1 MITIRRATERRQQGG
16 SRKQENWHT
25 FDAENA
31 ADPLAHG
38 FGTLETLNEIR
49 LAPGAGAQRNPGHD
63 AEVVTYV
70 HEGVLAYEDSVG
82 HLGVLQTGEFQRVT
96 SGPDFRHSKMNASRS
111 EWAHFFQ
118 LRLRP
123 SEAEPEP
130 GHELRR
136 FSAGDRHDRLCV
148 VASLDA
154 RRGSLRVHG
163 DALVYSSLLDPGHH
177 VIHELAPGRSAWV
190 HLVRGEV
197 TLGGIVL
204 TTGDGV
210 GLTAEL
216 AVSLTALEKSEILLV
231 DLGEP
236 APARPRMEAVLDRRR
251 STLARSVH
259 RRMVVRVRVF
269 KG

>member
-1 MITIRRATERRQQGG
+1 MVTVRRATERQQGG

-49 LAPGAGAQRNPGHD
+49 LAPGAGAQRNSRHD
-63 AEVVTYV
+63 AEVLTYV

-82 HLGVLQTGEFQRVT
+82 HAGVVQTGEFQRVT
-96 SGPDFRHSKMNASRS
+96 SGRDFRHGKTNASRS

-118 LRLRP
+118 LWLRP

-130 GHELRR
+130 GHEQKR
-136 FSAGDRHDRLCV
+136 FSAGERHDRLCV

-154 RRGSLRVHG
+154 RRGSLRVRG
-163 DALVYSSLLDPGHH
+163 DVLVYSSLLDPGHH
-177 VIHELAPGRSAWV
+177 VVHELAPGRSAWL

-197 TLGGIVL
+197 TLGEIVL
-204 TTGDGV
+204 RTGDGA

-216 AVSLTALEKSEILLV
+216 AVSFTASEASEILLV

-236 APARPRMEAVLDRRR
+236 PGPPPHGKVESEVALRRPGAD
-251 STLARSVH
+251 T
-259 RRMVVRVRVF
+259 
-269 KG
+269 

>member
-1 MITIRRATERRQQGG
+1 MITVRRTTERQQSG

-25 FDAENA
+25 FDAGNA
-31 ADPLAHG
+31 ADPLTHG

-49 LAPGAGAQRNPGHD
+49 LAPGAGAQRSSRHD
-63 AEVVTYV
+63 TEVVTYV

-82 HLGVLQTGEFQRVT
+82 HAGVVQTGEFQRVT
-96 SGPDFRHSKMNASRS
+96 SGRDFRHSKMNASRS

-118 LRLRP
+118 LWLRP

-130 GHELRR
+130 EPGHELKR
-136 FSAGDRHDRLCV
+136 FSAGERHDRLCV

-177 VIHELAPGRSAWV
+177 VVHELAPGRSAWL

-197 TLGGIVL
+197 TLGEIVL
-204 TTGDGV
+204 TTGDGA
-210 GLTAEL
+210 GLTAEP
-216 AVSLTALEKSEILLV
+216 AVSFTASEAS
-231 DLGEP
+231 EN
-236 APARPRMEAVLDRRR
+236 PARRPWR
-251 STLARSVH
+251 TARPPSSEW
-259 RRMVVRVRVF
+259 
-269 KG
+269 KGRIRGCASPAG